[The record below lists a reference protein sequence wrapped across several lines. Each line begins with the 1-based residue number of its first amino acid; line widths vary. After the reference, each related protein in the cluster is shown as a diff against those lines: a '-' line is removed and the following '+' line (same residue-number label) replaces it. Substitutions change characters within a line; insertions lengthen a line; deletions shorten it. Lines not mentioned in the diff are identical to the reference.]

1 MSDVLTLELV
11 RAENFARE
19 ESRFE
24 QQWSKIGSRYDWSF
38 SYPSIRDENGFVIY
52 DISRTT
58 WQFGIHQ
65 PVYISGALYSREIK
79 NGIQNPVKNIETLC
93 HAFLY
98 AVDCDAENKR
108 VLEFTVPGNNSAP
121 YMVCAVLAGAKT
133 KHIYLELVV
142 R

>member
-1 MSDVLTLELV
+1 
-11 RAENFARE
+11 
-19 ESRFE
+19 
-24 QQWSKIGSRYDWSF
+24 
-38 SYPSIRDENGFVIY
+38 
-52 DISRTT
+52 
-58 WQFGIHQ
+58 
-65 PVYISGALYSREIK
+65 VYISNALYSREIK

-98 AVDCDAENKR
+98 SVDCDAENKR

-121 YMVCAVLAGAKT
+121 YMVCAVLVGAKT